1 MSRRVILRRRLIAV
15 ASAIGATVLIWVL
28 LLASDDA
35 PEQAEAPVELEA
47 ISAEARRIL
56 GTMSDEE
63 KVDQVI
69 LAGVGRGDTPGTGAV
84 VIDAADWPG
93 LDRGRRM
100 IRQLAK
106 EGPGPLPPLIA
117 TRQEGGPYRELAD
130 LPPEP
135 RPIEIGDAGDR
146 DKARRWAEQTASR
159 LDSAG
164 FNLNLAPVADVA
176 SLDSPIADR
185 SFSDDPAV
193 AAALAAS
200 AARGCREGGIACAPS
215 HFPGLGAATQD
226 PGAGPASVAV
236 DRETLISRDVAPFRA
251 AFARG
256 APAVVVSNAF
266 YSAYD
271 PVTPASLSPEILGGL
286 LREETGFEGVAITAD
301 LEEGAIRAGYDVP
314 DAARTAISAGA
325 DMVQI
330 SDPEDVED
338 ARAELLAA
346 VASGAL
352 AANRLDGAA
361 GRVIDLKLD
370 LGLRS

>member
-1 MSRRVILRRRLIAV
+1 M
-15 ASAIGATVLIWVL
+15 
-28 LLASDDA
+28 
-35 PEQAEAPVELEA
+35 
-47 ISAEARRIL
+47 
-56 GTMSDEE
+56 
-63 KVDQVI
+63 
-69 LAGVGRGDTPGTGAV
+69 
-84 VIDAADWPG
+84 
-93 LDRGRRM
+93 
-100 IRQLAK
+100 
-106 EGPGPLPPLIA
+106 
-117 TRQEGGPYRELAD
+117 
-130 LPPEP
+130 
-135 RPIEIGDAGDR
+135 
-146 DKARRWAEQTASR
+146 
-159 LDSAG
+159 
-164 FNLNLAPVADVA
+164 
-176 SLDSPIADR
+176 
-185 SFSDDPAV
+185 
-193 AAALAAS
+193 AAA
-200 AARGCREGGIACAPS
+200 AARGCRVGGIAGAPS

-236 DRETLISRDVAPFRA
+236 DRETRINRDVAPFRA

>member
-35 PEQAEAPVELEA
+35 PEQAEAPVELEV

-93 LDRGRRM
+93 LDRGRSLIKR
-100 IRQLAK
+100 LAK
-106 EGPGPLPPLIA
+106 SRSQPLPPLIA
-117 TRQEGGPYRELAD
+117 TRQEGGPYRALAD
-130 LPPEP
+130 LPPEQ
-135 RPIEIGDAGDR
+135 RPIEIGDRGDR
-146 DKARRWAEQTASR
+146 SEARRWAEQTASR
-159 LDSAG
+159 LSAAG
-164 FNLNLAPVADVA
+164 FDLNLAPVVDVA

-193 AAALAAS
+193 AAAMAAS
-200 AARGCREGGIACAPS
+200 ATRGCRDGGIACAPS

-226 PGAGPASVAV
+226 PGVGPAGVAV
-236 DRETLISRDVAPFRA
+236 DRETLLSRDVAPFRA

-256 APAVVVSNAF
+256 APAVVVANAF

-271 PVTPASLSPEILGGL
+271 PVTPASLSPEILRGL

-301 LEEGAIRAGYDVP
+301 LEEGAIRAGYTVP

-330 SDPEDVED
+330 SDQDAVEE
-338 ARAELLAA
+338 ARAGLLAA
-346 VASGAL
+346 LASGAL
-352 AANRLDGAA
+352 AGNRLDGAV
-361 GRVIDLKLD
+361 GRVVDLKLD
-370 LGLRS
+370 LGLRP